1 MRTILGTVIR
11 GVLISGALQLAAPN
25 WLHGQ
30 VFTIDPTQ
38 SSVTISGTVAGGT
51 IAAQAAG
58 SLTAKV
64 DGTIRATLNGGNL
77 QFPGQSVIAAQT
89 NGSWQPLHDGSAGSA
104 PADFGGKASLVGG
117 LASGLAA
124 LRNIQLDVFAAPIPV
139 NGGKFD
145 SSSLTFGF
153 LTNAMSSLD
162 YNVSGLLSKSGSVP
176 LTGYATNKVTALASL
191 STSGNQL
198 TMTIPVDATFYF
210 TLVSANDTVIRLQGQ
225 LVATQAVQGSFQVQ
239 GLTVTSQGVLLQW
252 QASAG
257 QQVQVQSSTNLQA
270 WATNATITTAASGLY
285 TWTGAVSGPL
295 NFFRL
300 AK

>member
-1 MRTILGTVIR
+1 M
-11 GVLISGALQLAAPN
+11 Q
-25 WLHGQ
+25 GQ
-30 VFTIDPTQ
+30 VFTIDSSQ

-51 IAAQAAG
+51 IAAQAPG
-58 SLTAKV
+58 SLTASV
-64 DGTIRATLNGGNL
+64 GGTIRATLNGLNL

-89 NGSWQPLHDGSAGSA
+89 NGSWQPLHDGTAGSA
-104 PADFGGKASLVGG
+104 PADFGGKANILG

-124 LRNIQLDVFAAPIPV
+124 LRKIQLDVFAPAIAV
-139 NGGKFD
+139 NAGKFD
-145 SSSLTFGF
+145 SSSLTFQF
-153 LTNAMSSLD
+153 LTNALSSMD

-176 LTGYATNKVTALASL
+176 LTGYATNKVTALGSL
-191 STSGNQL
+191 SISG

-210 TLVSANDTVIRLQGQ
+210 TMLSANDTVIRLQGQ

-239 GLTVTSQGVLLQW
+239 SLNVTSQGVLLQW

-257 QQVQVQSSTNLQA
+257 QQFQVESSTNLQT
-270 WATNATITTAASGLY
+270 WITNATITAAASGVY

-300 AK
+300 TK